1 MHEAHDALICIGNKT
16 YVNDKSRIRL
26 SNQHYFKNNSE
37 MSELFA
43 DLPEALENNY
53 NFPLRC
59 SFRPLFSN
67 PILPNISSE
76 KGGNADDVLKK
87 DSLHGLRIK
96 FDKIFGIKANDL
108 EKNKTYIH
116 YKDRLDHELS
126 IIIEMKYSSYFL
138 IVSDYIKWAKNN
150 DIPVGPGRG
159 SGAGSLV
166 AWCLSI
172 TDVDPIKFNLIFER
186 FLNPDRISMPDFDI
200 DFCEE
205 KRDLVFEY
213 LTKKYQDS
221 VAHII
226 TFGKLKARMVIRDVG
241 RVLGLPYGFVDS
253 ISKMIPFDPS
263 RPQSLSQCI
272 AGEPRLQKL
281 VNEDP
286 RVKKLTEISLKLE
299 GLNRNVATHAAGVVI
314 ADKKLTEIVPLYKDA
329 SANLLL
335 PSTQF
340 DMYSAENAGL
350 IKFDFLGLKTLTVIN
365 NTQKLVRKFNKDF
378 DIENISYED
387 QKVFDLLSSGN
398 TVGLFQ
404 VESAGMREALVQMKP
419 NHIEDI
425 IALVALYRP
434 GPMSNIPTYN
444 DCKHGRQT
452 PDYLHPL
459 LEDILKP
466 TYGVIIYQEQVM
478 QIAQK
483 LSGFTAGQADLLR
496 RAMGKKKR
504 AELEKQKQ
512 GFIAG
517 ALKNGIAKDVAAG
530 IEAQEAQN
538 EKLAAQGEARL
549 QEQQMAEKQ
558 RIQSIQISEG
568 GRAQNAAAQGAAF
581 QFSAQ
586 ENITCIVPNLNALET
601 IDWICSRLT
610 TKNGS
615 PYFCFATLN
624 IPHYKEGFVVT
635 GEEDIK
641 EGNVIR
647 LGNLDTMLE
656 QEPFNK
662 IPYKFTPQTNST
674 NANQS
679 REKQVFNI
687 RAIETPASSNTLKL
701 IDIGAISSTYSNT
714 NLGTGEVH
722 KSEHSIVR
730 TLSNIS
736 KDDIIEKEGK
746 VQNVIDPTAKFKDKN
761 ILRYKSRNFHT
772 ITSSGTYG
780 NLNSYHD
787 ERVESKFKTKIES
800 KSIKAF
806 LNKNPLTIV
815 IEGSGFIV
823 GRGGVGQII
832 SIDIRG
838 DNVRAEKREE
848 LSDSRYSGNHLIYDV
863 KHHFAAN
870 LHNVTLNL
878 RKLESKL

>member
-1 MHEAHDALICIGNKT
+1 MTSPSALKSVLNTEFRIKKVLITSSRLLLPVIKEEKKT
-16 YVNDKSRIRL
+16 SPNTVVTENDTRETNDSFSIDITA
-26 SNQHYFKNNSE
+26 FVSE
-37 MSELFA
+37 LIIFESLDRPYMSGKMVVLDDSELFNG
-43 DLPEALENNY
+43 LELQGTENVQIT
-53 NFPLRC
+53 LATED
-59 SFRPLFSN
+59 SQQTDV
-67 PILPNISSE
+67 ILNKKFIMTGIESQTKSSE
-76 KGGNADDVLKK
+76 AGSSSVFTITLLDEIAMVGRAT
-87 DSLHGLRIK
+87 
-96 FDKIFGIKANDL
+96 KIRKSYSGSL
-108 EKNKTYIH
+108 EKIIKSVVKN
-116 YKDRLDHELS
+116 EL
-126 IIIEMKYSSYFL
+126 
-138 IVSDYIKWAKNN
+138 
-150 DIPVGPGRG
+150 GR
-159 SGAGSLV
+159 
-166 AWCLSI
+166 
-172 TDVDPIKFNLIFER
+172 D
-186 FLNPDRISMPDFDI
+186 
-200 DFCEE
+200 
-205 KRDLVFEY
+205 
-213 LTKKYQDS
+213 
-221 VAHII
+221 
-226 TFGKLKARMVIRDVG
+226 
-241 RVLGLPYGFVDS
+241 
-253 ISKMIPFDPS
+253 
-263 RPQSLSQCI
+263 
-272 AGEPRLQKL
+272 
-281 VNEDP
+281 
-286 RVKKLTEISLKLE
+286 TEISYTGAK
-299 GLNRNVATHAAGVVI
+299 
-314 ADKKLTEIVPLYKDA
+314 
-329 SANLLL
+329 
-335 PSTQF
+335 
-340 DMYSAENAGL
+340 
-350 IKFDFLGLKTLTVIN
+350 
-365 NTQKLVRKFNKDF
+365 
-378 DIENISYED
+378 
-387 QKVFDLLSSGN
+387 
-398 TVGLFQ
+398 
-404 VESAGMREALVQMKP
+404 
-419 NHIEDI
+419 
-425 IALVALYRP
+425 
-434 GPMSNIPTYN
+434 
-444 DCKHGRQT
+444 
-452 PDYLHPL
+452 
-459 LEDILKP
+459 KP
-466 TYGVIIYQEQVM
+466 TDEFG
-478 QIAQK
+478 
-483 LSGFTAGQADLLR
+483 
-496 RAMGKKKR
+496 
-504 AELEKQKQ
+504 
-512 GFIAG
+512 
-517 ALKNGIAKDVAAG
+517 
-530 IEAQEAQN
+530 
-538 EKLAAQGEARL
+538 
-549 QEQQMAEKQ
+549 
-558 RIQSIQISEG
+558 
-568 GRAQNAAAQGAAF
+568 
-581 QFSAQ
+581 AQ

-601 IDWICSRLT
+601 IDWISSRLT

-624 IPHYKEGFVVT
+624 IPHHKDGSFSVK

-641 EGNVIR
+641 AGNIIR

-662 IPYKFTPQTNST
+662 IPYRFTPQTNST

>member
-1 MHEAHDALICIGNKT
+1 MTSPSALKSVLNTEFRIKKVLITSSRLLLPVIKEEKKT
-16 YVNDKSRIRL
+16 SPNTVVTENDTRETNDSFSIDITA
-26 SNQHYFKNNSE
+26 FVSE
-37 MSELFA
+37 LIIFESLDRPYMSGKMVVLDDSELFNGLELQGTENVQITLA
-43 DLPEALENNY
+43 TEDSQQTDVILNKKFIMTGIESQTKSGEAG
-53 NFPLRC
+53 
-59 SFRPLFSN
+59 
-67 PILPNISSE
+67 SSSVFTITLLDE
-76 KGGNADDVLKK
+76 IAMVGRAT
-87 DSLHGLRIK
+87 
-96 FDKIFGIKANDL
+96 KIRKSYSGSL
-108 EKNKTYIH
+108 EKIIKSVVKN
-116 YKDRLDHELS
+116 EL
-126 IIIEMKYSSYFL
+126 
-138 IVSDYIKWAKNN
+138 
-150 DIPVGPGRG
+150 GR
-159 SGAGSLV
+159 
-166 AWCLSI
+166 
-172 TDVDPIKFNLIFER
+172 D
-186 FLNPDRISMPDFDI
+186 
-200 DFCEE
+200 
-205 KRDLVFEY
+205 
-213 LTKKYQDS
+213 
-221 VAHII
+221 
-226 TFGKLKARMVIRDVG
+226 
-241 RVLGLPYGFVDS
+241 
-253 ISKMIPFDPS
+253 
-263 RPQSLSQCI
+263 
-272 AGEPRLQKL
+272 
-281 VNEDP
+281 
-286 RVKKLTEISLKLE
+286 TEISYTGAK
-299 GLNRNVATHAAGVVI
+299 
-314 ADKKLTEIVPLYKDA
+314 
-329 SANLLL
+329 
-335 PSTQF
+335 
-340 DMYSAENAGL
+340 
-350 IKFDFLGLKTLTVIN
+350 
-365 NTQKLVRKFNKDF
+365 
-378 DIENISYED
+378 
-387 QKVFDLLSSGN
+387 
-398 TVGLFQ
+398 
-404 VESAGMREALVQMKP
+404 
-419 NHIEDI
+419 
-425 IALVALYRP
+425 
-434 GPMSNIPTYN
+434 
-444 DCKHGRQT
+444 
-452 PDYLHPL
+452 
-459 LEDILKP
+459 KP
-466 TYGVIIYQEQVM
+466 TDE
-478 QIAQK
+478 
-483 LSGFTAGQADLLR
+483 
-496 RAMGKKKR
+496 
-504 AELEKQKQ
+504 
-512 GFIAG
+512 
-517 ALKNGIAKDVAAG
+517 
-530 IEAQEAQN
+530 
-538 EKLAAQGEARL
+538 
-549 QEQQMAEKQ
+549 
-558 RIQSIQISEG
+558 
-568 GRAQNAAAQGAAF
+568 
-581 QFSAQ
+581 FSAQ

-787 ERVESKFKTKIES
+787 ERVGSKFKTKIES